1 MSVKACILLATH
13 VYPTMFRPAVSL
25 EDKLV
30 EVAIHEN
37 CEPFAELLNILD
49 VDIAR
54 LTLHVLRGVFP
65 TYGFVQCRAAIARR
79 DFHWLFRLLSQWF
92 KDRLAE
98 IADSRDEL
106 IRHCIVYASCFS
118 SGGE

>member
-1 MSVKACILLATH
+1 MSVKACIWLATH

-30 EVAIHEN
+30 EVSIHEHF
-37 CEPFAELLNILD
+37 EPFAELLNVLD

-79 DFHWLFRLLSQWF
+79 DDHWLFNLLAERLENY
-92 KDRLAE
+92 LAE
-98 IADSRDEL
+98 IAK
-106 IRHCIVYASCFS
+106 
-118 SGGE
+118 

>member
-1 MSVKACILLATH
+1 MSVKACIWLATH

-37 CEPFAELLNILD
+37 CEPFAKLLNVLD

-65 TYGFVQCRAAIARR
+65 TYGFVQGRAAIARGDDNR
-79 DFHWLFRLLSQWF
+79 LFYSLTQRF
-92 KDRLAE
+92 ENFFAK
-98 IADSRDEL
+98 IAK
-106 IRHCIVYASCFS
+106 
-118 SGGE
+118 